1 MTDKTQHIL
10 ETIALLIDELD
21 NEEIKMSLVR
31 IADSVA
37 HTAPEIIDNRW
48 STLFKFCT
56 HYIRLLKV
64 SFIQML
70 FFNNAVFKPVHTA
83 TNHMRN
89 TPYRVCSTGALKAAE
104 RAKPSTILVS
114 AGSMIPSS
122 QSRDVA

>member
-10 ETIALLIDELD
+10 ETIGLLIDELD

-56 HYIRLLKV
+56 HYINDENNPSHLKCLEIYNQRYT
-64 SFIQML
+64 SY
-70 FFNNAVFKPVHTA
+70 A
-83 TNHMRN
+83 
-89 TPYRVCSTGALKAAE
+89 ALE
-104 RAKPSTILVS
+104 PSTFD
-114 AGSMIPSS
+114 G
-122 QSRDVA
+122 